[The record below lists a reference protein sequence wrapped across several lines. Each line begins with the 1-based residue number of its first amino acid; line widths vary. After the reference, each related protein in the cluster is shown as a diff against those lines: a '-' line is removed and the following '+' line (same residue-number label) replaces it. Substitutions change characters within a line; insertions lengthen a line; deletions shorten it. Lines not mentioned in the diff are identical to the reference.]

1 MISTAYALGTE
12 VHDVPIELKTEND
25 RARFLVSI
33 SPLGQGPEP
42 PGLLVVVRD
51 LDPVQRLENVVNYSG
66 RLARLGAL
74 ISGVAHQLRNPL
86 NAMNLQLELLNQD
99 AEAGAPIG
107 ARLGSVRH
115 EIARLDQV
123 LKALLRFMRPEELK
137 LSETSFNDLVSD
149 IAARTVS
156 GPIAVKFELDPL
168 CPPVIIDRSLVG
180 EAITNVVTNAVE
192 AMPSGGTLTLRTSV
206 NGGECIELVVQDEGE
221 GIPAENLDQIFQ
233 LYFTTK
239 ERGNGL
245 GLSLAMRAI
254 DLHQGTLD
262 VDSTPGEGTAI
273 RIRLPIQ
280 VHHANSEMDR
290 QESRHA

>member
-1 MISTAYALGTE
+1 
-12 VHDVPIELKTEND
+12 
-25 RARFLVSI
+25 
-33 SPLGQGPEP
+33 
-42 PGLLVVVRD
+42 
-51 LDPVQRLENVVNYSG
+51 
-66 RLARLGAL
+66 
-74 ISGVAHQLRNPL
+74 
-86 NAMNLQLELLNQD
+86 
-99 AEAGAPIG
+99 
-107 ARLGSVRH
+107 
-115 EIARLDQV
+115 V

-168 CPPVIIDRSLVG
+168 CPPVIIDRGLVG

-262 VDSTPGEGTAI
+262 VESTPGEGTAI

-280 VHHANSEMDR
+280 VHYANSEMDR
-290 QESRHA
+290 RESRHA